1 MPCKSGQRWI
11 LTLERSFFWM
21 PREKKICCTQHNKI
35 FVASPR
41 NIDLAQ
47 FYEQLQALEAA
58 AAHNDEGVVKQ
69 LAAMI
74 PTFTPTRE
82 NLKL

>member
-1 MPCKSGQRWI
+1 MFRTTQGKFLQTAVPA
-11 LTLERSFFWM
+11 
-21 PREKKICCTQHNKI
+21 CTTPGEMCI
-35 FVASPR
+35 R
-41 NIDLAQ
+41 DR

>member
-1 MPCKSGQRWI
+1 MEEEMFDAENVGIGKGNPNGYAWVAPKGTKLPVDAKEAI
-11 LTLERSFFWM
+11 
-21 PREKKICCTQHNKI
+21 PDG
-35 FVASPR
+35 FVSMG
-41 NIDLAQ
+41 
-47 FYEQLQALEAA
+47 YV
-58 AAHNDEGVVKQ
+58 NDEGVVKQ

>member
-1 MPCKSGQRWI
+1 MLHLPIFGRVEQDKMR
-11 LTLERSFFWM
+11 R
-21 PREKKICCTQHNKI
+21 TQHTKI
-35 FVASPR
+35 FVARPR
-41 NIDLAQ
+41 TLDLAQ
-47 FYEQLQALEAA
+47 FDAQLQALEAA

-74 PTFTPTRE
+74 PTFTPPRE

>member
-1 MPCKSGQRWI
+1 MRA
-11 LTLERSFFWM
+11 E
-21 PREKKICCTQHNKI
+21 
-35 FVASPR
+35 A
-41 NIDLAQ
+41 
-47 FYEQLQALEAA
+47 EQKRLEAA
-58 AAHNDEGVVKQ
+58 AAHNDEGVVRQ